1 MCAETICV
9 ILQKPLL
16 TNKILKMTHH
26 GIKLFLES
34 FNILTDIEIENFMQL
49 LTHKTFKK
57 FEYFIKEGET
67 CKQIAF
73 VLSGSWR
80 SYYNS
85 DKDQEI
91 TYCITFP
98 NSLMTAY
105 SSFLTAQPTQENI
118 QAITET
124 ELLIIQKSKFEILV
138 QQNPNWIYF
147 LKTIAEQQYIEL
159 EKRIFQ
165 LQKNNAA
172 KRYADLM
179 KYQPEYIQK
188 IPLQYLASYLGI
200 SQRHLSRIRKEFTF

>member
-1 MCAETICV
+1 
-9 ILQKPLL
+9 
-16 TNKILKMTHH
+16 MTRDS
-26 GIKLFLES
+26 IKLFLES
-34 FNILTDIEIENFMQL
+34 FNILTDIEINDFIKL
-49 LTHKTFKK
+49 LTHKPFKK
-57 FEYFIKEGET
+57 FEHFIKEGET
-67 CKQIAF
+67 CKHVAF
-73 VLSGSWR
+73 VVSGSLR

-85 DKDQEI
+85 DKDKEI

-165 LQKNNAA
+165 LQKSDAA

-179 KYQPEYIQK
+179 KNQPEYIQK

-200 SQRHLSRIRKEFTF
+200 SQRHLSRIRKGFTF